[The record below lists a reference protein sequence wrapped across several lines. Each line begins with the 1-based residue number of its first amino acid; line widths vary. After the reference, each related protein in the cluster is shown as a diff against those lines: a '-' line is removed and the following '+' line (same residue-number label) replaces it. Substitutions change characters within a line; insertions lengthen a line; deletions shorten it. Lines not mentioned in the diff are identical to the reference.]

1 MKKLLTVILIAAFLA
16 SFALVTSAASFNA
29 PNLKPVLDG
38 KFSEDEWKGAQ
49 KITLDKTTSA
59 TWGGNAIAI
68 EDRVVDWYF
77 AWDAEGL
84 YMAVITKGDT
94 TPYQTSDAEV
104 WFPASDSIQ
113 VAFNPDLSIVGAQP
127 MFFSIGAPENAV
139 PVTYKH
145 YYDSTLGLVNDR
157 GIQGI
162 STKNDGTGYIM
173 EMMFPWSVL
182 KTAGDMG
189 GIPGDFTNW
198 KTDVGTKI
206 GLLLVCCDATDAG
219 SLYFRSD
226 AVEGT
231 EPAWNADELTLSI
244 ELGAAPVVEEPVP
257 EVVEEVVD
265 ENPVTSDINNIYALL
280 MFISIITF
288 AVILKTRKVN
298 A

>member
-1 MKKLLTVILIAAFLA
+1 MKRLLTVILITVFLA
-16 SFALVTSAASFNA
+16 SFALVSAAATYNA

-38 KFSEDEWKGAQ
+38 KFSAEEWTGAQ
-49 KITLDKTTSA
+49 KITLDKTTSSS
-59 TWGGNAIAI
+59 WGGNAIAI
-68 EDRVVDWYF
+68 GDRVVDWYF
-77 AWDAEGL
+77 AWDGDGL

-94 TPYQTSDAEV
+94 TPFQTSDAEV
-104 WFPASDSIQ
+104 WFPAADSIQ
-113 VAFNPDLSIVGAQP
+113 VAFDPDVSIVGAQS
-127 MFFSIGAPENAV
+127 MFFTIGAPANAV

-145 YYDSTLGLVNDR
+145 YYDATPGLVNDR

-162 STKNDGTGYIM
+162 STANDGTGYVI

-189 GIPGDFTNW
+189 GVPMDFTNW

-206 GLLLVCCDATDAG
+206 GLMLVSCDATDEG

-231 EPAWNADELTLSI
+231 DPAWNADELTLSI
-244 ELGAAPVVEEPVP
+244 TLGASPVVEAPVVEPVVEPVA
-257 EVVEEVVD
+257 ED
-265 ENPVTSDINNIYALL
+265 NPPTSDAAIYGFLMLASLL
-280 MFISIITF
+280 TI
-288 AVILKTRKVN
+288 VIVLKAKKVN